1 MAVRLTIQAD
11 VIDIGS
17 DMPQP
22 NDIFLVDTNV
32 WYWQTYTNAT
42 VGIRPSRLSQ
52 INQYLT
58 YFSQALSSGAVLTY
72 SGLSFAELV
81 SIIEKSEYEIYKLTH
96 GYLELKEYRHNQ
108 PAERAN
114 VVAEVQ
120 LAWSQVQALAVPVDL
135 TVNDTTINAALTR
148 FSTQALDGYD
158 LMILEAIGQAGTEA
172 IKVITDDSDYATVPD
187 IQVFTSNNSVITA
200 ARLQGKLL
208 QR

>member
-1 MAVRLTIQAD
+1 M
-11 VIDIGS
+11 
-17 DMPQP
+17 
-22 NDIFLVDTNV
+22 
-32 WYWQTYTNAT
+32 
-42 VGIRPSRLSQ
+42 
-52 INQYLT
+52 
-58 YFSQALSSGAVLTY
+58 
-72 SGLSFAELV
+72 V
-81 SIIEKSEYEIYKLTH
+81 SIIERSEYEIYKKTH
-96 GYLELKEYRHNQ
+96 GNLELKEYRHNL

-114 VVAEVQ
+114 VVALVQ

>member
-1 MAVRLTIQAD
+1 MLW
-11 VIDIGS
+11 
-17 DMPQP
+17 
-22 NDIFLVDTNV
+22 LV
-32 WYWQTYTNAT
+32 
-42 VGIRPSRLSQ
+42 
-52 INQYLT
+52 
-58 YFSQALSSGAVLTY
+58 
-72 SGLSFAELV
+72 
-81 SIIEKSEYEIYKLTH
+81 
-96 GYLELKEYRHNQ
+96 
-108 PAERAN
+108 
-114 VVAEVQ
+114 
-120 LAWSQVQALAVPVDL
+120 AWSQVQALAVPVDL